1 MEMTMTPTYRRY
13 LLRANA
19 TFLLAASMGGMWSD
33 ILGAFFARGHVAPV
47 LAQAPHAAIGFVEAH
62 GLAFIIG
69 VLLWCA
75 EPQRSWHLTAA
86 AVHFLLGTANLVFWQ
101 IFIAADMLAVG
112 YITTS
117 LHWLFVASQ
126 LRAAVAAATGKVPS
140 GLTVNRSYQ
149 PSNANL

>member
-1 MEMTMTPTYRRY
+1 MFMNLVHRRL

-19 TFLLAASMGGMWSD
+19 AFLLIASAGGMWSD
-33 ILGAFFARGHVAPV
+33 LTGAFLARGHVAPV
-47 LAQAPHAAIGFVEAH
+47 LAHAPHAAIGFVEAH

-69 VLLWCA
+69 VLLWRA

-86 AVHFLLGTANLVFWQ
+86 AVHLLLGTANLVFWQ

-117 LHWLFVASQ
+117 LHWLFVALQ
-126 LRAAVAAATGKVPS
+126 LFAAVTAAAGKVPAD
-140 GLTVNRSYQ
+140 LTINRSHQ
-149 PSNANL
+149 ARNASV